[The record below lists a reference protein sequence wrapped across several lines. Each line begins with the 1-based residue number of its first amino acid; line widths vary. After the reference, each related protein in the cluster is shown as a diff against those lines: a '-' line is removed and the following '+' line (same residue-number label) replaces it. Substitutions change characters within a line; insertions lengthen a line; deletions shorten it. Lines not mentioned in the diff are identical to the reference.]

1 MNYSGISKR
10 IAALTVAAM
19 LSTAAAFAAEPA
31 PGVQI
36 LKYDRPAAVSEMPAN
51 FRTAQSQYKTAK
63 DGIYPS
69 REGLDNLRQSGS
81 SFFSKNEFKELL
93 KHVPAKDL
101 VVIDLRNES
110 HGYINDDGI
119 SWYSRY
125 KTFNKGQSA
134 KEIDRREKSMLETAK
149 MNQDVD
155 VATLD
160 KHKDIASQ
168 KVEHVNSVQTEEQFV
183 KSMGVKYYRV
193 PVMDYSAP
201 TPANVDEFLA
211 IYKKLPKN
219 AWIHVHCEAGVGR
232 TTIFL
237 SLMDMIKNADKLSYD
252 DIMTREVLLG
262 GQDVRK
268 SAETTKDAYKRRT
281 IRSALCSRV
290 TSTSMSRLIHS
301 SRNRTRSGQRKMDL
315 NSDQGCGKICS
326 VTRYTMKHMFALE
339 EE

>member
-1 MNYSGISKR
+1 MNYSRLNKK
-10 IAALTVAAM
+10 IAGLTIAAM

-31 PGVQI
+31 PGIQI
-36 LKYDRPAAVSEMPAN
+36 LKYDRPEAVSEMPEN
-51 FRTAQSQYKTAK
+51 FRTAQSPYLADRVAK
-63 DGIYPS
+63 AGYTPS

-110 HGYINDDGI
+110 HGYINNTGI
-119 SWYSRY
+119 SWYSKY
-125 KTFNKGQSA
+125 KTFNKGQSV
-134 KEIDRREKSMLETAK
+134 KEIDRREKGMLETAL
-149 MNQDVD
+149 MNKQVPIAKLDKTKSIASQTDVD
-155 VATLD
+155 V
-160 KHKDIASQ
+160 KS
-168 KVEHVNSVQTEEQFV
+168 VETEEQFV

-201 TPANVDEFLA
+201 TPQNVDDFLA

-219 AWIHVHCEAGVGR
+219 AWVHVHCEAGVGR

-237 SLMDMIKNADKLSYD
+237 SLMDMIKNADKVSYD

-268 SAETTKDAYKRRT
+268 SAETTKDAYKKVNYPKR
-281 IRSALCSRV
+281 ALF
-290 TSTSMSRLIHS
+290 
-301 SRNRTRSGQRKMDL
+301 TRHFYEYVKANPQLK
-315 NSDQGCGKICS
+315 K
-326 VTRYTMKHMFALE
+326 TYTQWTKENGYEF
-339 EE
+339 

>member
-1 MNYSGISKR
+1 MNYSRISKR

-81 SFFSKNEFKELL
+81 SFFSKHEFKELL

-110 HGYINDDGI
+110 HGYINDNGI

-149 MNQDVD
+149 MNQNVD

-268 SAETTKDAYKRRT
+268 SAETTKDA
-281 IRSALCSRV
+281 
-290 TSTSMSRLIHS
+290 
-301 SRNRTRSGQRKMDL
+301 
-315 NSDQGCGKICS
+315 
-326 VTRYTMKHMFALE
+326 
-339 EE
+339 

>member
-1 MNYSGISKR
+1 M
-10 IAALTVAAM
+10 
-19 LSTAAAFAAEPA
+19 
-31 PGVQI
+31 
-36 LKYDRPAAVSEMPAN
+36 
-51 FRTAQSQYKTAK
+51 
-63 DGIYPS
+63 
-69 REGLDNLRQSGS
+69 DNLRQSGS

-110 HGYINDDGI
+110 HGYINDNGI

-201 TPANVDEFLA
+201 TPANVDQFLA

-268 SAETTKDAYKRRT
+268 SAETTKDAYKKGNYPKR
-281 IRSALCSRV
+281 ALF
-290 TSTSMSRLIHS
+290 
-301 SRNRTRSGQRKMDL
+301 TRHFYEYVKANPQLKKS
-315 NSDQGCGKICS
+315 
-326 VTRYTMKHMFALE
+326 YTQWTKEMGFE
-339 EE
+339 F

>member
-1 MNYSGISKR
+1 MKEEDVSMNYSGISKR

-268 SAETTKDAYKRRT
+268 SAETT
-281 IRSALCSRV
+281 
-290 TSTSMSRLIHS
+290 
-301 SRNRTRSGQRKMDL
+301 
-315 NSDQGCGKICS
+315 
-326 VTRYTMKHMFALE
+326 
-339 EE
+339 